1 MSRPLRLTQ
10 DNFKKEVLDSNIP
23 VLVDFWSSW
32 CPPCKMIEP
41 LIDELALELKDRIKF
56 TKLNVDQNPRL
67 REEYEIGGVPT
78 FILFREG
85 KIITRVVGAQSR
97 RQLIDLVEN
106 SDKD

>member
-1 MSRPLRLTQ
+1 
-10 DNFKKEVLDSNIP
+10 
-23 VLVDFWSSW
+23 
-32 CPPCKMIEP
+32 
-41 LIDELALELKDRIKF
+41 
-56 TKLNVDQNPRL
+56 LNVDQNPRL